1 MTKDLYESNQIKN
14 DRIVKHLNESLI
26 YLRNSVNSEGVPKNK
41 NPNKKIDIVENN
53 PRLQ

>member
-26 YLRNSVNSEGVPKNK
+26 YLRNSVNSEGAPKNK
-41 NPNKKIDIVENN
+41 NPNKIIDIVENN